1 MSARRSRPDSSSAIS
16 LGVLAGILELV
27 PGIGPLTVLLI
38 ATAQGD
44 RVVGI
49 VLFLTALRVV
59 QDYVVY
65 PRLIRRGMHLSTLA
79 VILTV
84 WTGAVVAGAP
94 GVVIAIP
101 VAGCLSVSMRHW
113 REYRLIEQLVKTK
126 AQQVTY
132 LFPNLF
138 TKGE

>member
-1 MSARRSRPDSSSAIS
+1 M
-16 LGVLAGILELV
+16 ELV

-113 REYRLIEQLVKTK
+113 REYREIERLVATAK
-126 AQQVTY
+126 
-132 LFPNLF
+132 
-138 TKGE
+138 